1 MSNPKEIK
9 TNVKTKIVN
18 YSLIIGVP
26 IGLMILWEILSR
38 IGIIN
43 ASILPAPSTIAKTF
57 NNLIANGKLESN
69 FIASMDRVVK
79 GFIIGTVLGI
89 VIGSLMG
96 VFEKVNKSL
105 SVIVGILRPIPMI
118 GWVPLLILWM
128 GIDEGSK
135 ITVIALGTFWSVLIN
150 TIDGIRNV
158 DRKYIEVAYILEK
171 NKFTTL
177 IKVVIP
183 SALPSI
189 LTGIRLGFGNA
200 WKAVVAAE
208 MIAATSGIGYLISYA
223 RELSQPDVMLV
234 GLLTIGL
241 MGLLIDFVIIKIQNR
256 VLSWN
261 D

>member
-1 MSNPKEIK
+1 
-9 TNVKTKIVN
+9 
-18 YSLIIGVP
+18 
-26 IGLMILWEILSR
+26 
-38 IGIIN
+38 
-43 ASILPAPSTIAKTF
+43 
-57 NNLIANGKLESN
+57 
-69 FIASMDRVVK
+69 MDRVVK